1 MAMTTNTAGTIAKA
15 AGNTAAVKT
24 DPKKVLNAYIAK
36 MEGQI
41 AKALPSVLTPERF
54 SRIVMT
60 AVSSTPKLAETTP
73 QSFLGAMM
81 TAAQL
86 GLEPNTP
93 LGQAYLLPYKNKG
106 VLECQFQIGY
116 KGLIDLAYRSGQV
129 SIIQAQAVRENDE
142 FSYEY
147 GLEPKLTHKPAL
159 RDRGE
164 VTCYYAMFRTKDGGF
179 GFEVMS
185 KEDILAHAERFSQSY
200 GSDFSP
206 WKTNFDAM
214 AKKTV
219 LKQVLRYAPLK
230 SDFVKA
236 VASDGTIKHDI
247 APDMSEVPTVADY
260 VVDGDTGEVI
270 EVNVAEGGGPA

>member
-106 VLECQFQIGY
+106 VLECQFQLGY

-147 GLEPKLTHKPAL
+147 GLEPKLTHKPAP

-164 VTCYYAMFRTKDGGF
+164 VTCHVPHQR
-179 GFEVMS
+179 
-185 KEDILAHAERFSQSY
+185 R
-200 GSDFSP
+200 
-206 WKTNFDAM
+206 W
-214 AKKTV
+214 
-219 LKQVLRYAPLK
+219 LR
-230 SDFVKA
+230 V
-236 VASDGTIKHDI
+236 
-247 APDMSEVPTVADY
+247 
-260 VVDGDTGEVI
+260 
-270 EVNVAEGGGPA
+270 

>member
-24 DPKKVLNAYIAK
+24 DPKKVLNAYIAR

-164 VTCYYAMFRTKDGGF
+164 VYCYYAMFRTKDGGF

-260 VVDGDTGEVI
+260 VVDSDTGEVI

>member
-1 MAMTTNTAGTIAKA
+1 
-15 AGNTAAVKT
+15 
-24 DPKKVLNAYIAK
+24 
-36 MEGQI
+36 
-41 AKALPSVLTPERF
+41 
-54 SRIVMT
+54 
-60 AVSSTPKLAETTP
+60 
-73 QSFLGAMM
+73 
-81 TAAQL
+81 
-86 GLEPNTP
+86 
-93 LGQAYLLPYKNKG
+93 
-106 VLECQFQIGY
+106 
-116 KGLIDLAYRSGQV
+116 
-129 SIIQAQAVRENDE
+129 
-142 FSYEY
+142 
-147 GLEPKLTHKPAL
+147 
-159 RDRGE
+159 
-164 VTCYYAMFRTKDGGF
+164 MFRTKDGGF

-206 WKTNFDAM
+206 WKTSFDAM

>member
-93 LGQAYLLPYKNKG
+93 LEQAYLLPYKNKG
-106 VLECQFQIGY
+106 VLECQFQLGY

-147 GLEPKLTHKPAL
+147 GLEPKLSHKPAL

-164 VTCYYAMFRTKDGGF
+164 VYCYYAMFRTKDGGF

-185 KEDILAHAERFSQSY
+185 KEDIQAHAERFSQSY

-206 WKTNFDAM
+206 WKTSFDAM

-236 VASDGTIKHDI
+236 VASDGAIKHDI

>member
-54 SRIVMT
+54 S
-60 AVSSTPKLAETTP
+60 
-73 QSFLGAMM
+73 
-81 TAAQL
+81 
-86 GLEPNTP
+86 
-93 LGQAYLLPYKNKG
+93 
-106 VLECQFQIGY
+106 
-116 KGLIDLAYRSGQV
+116 
-129 SIIQAQAVRENDE
+129 
-142 FSYEY
+142 
-147 GLEPKLTHKPAL
+147 
-159 RDRGE
+159 
-164 VTCYYAMFRTKDGGF
+164 
-179 GFEVMS
+179 
-185 KEDILAHAERFSQSY
+185 QSY

-206 WKTNFDAM
+206 WKTSFDAM